1 MGEVLVHLQKST
13 LSQQQQLESMKEYN
27 WKVEMGL
34 PDVLNKNQTKTKT
47 VSIAIQTLNKLATN
61 NKVTIAWIK
70 AHIGIPGNERA
81 DELAKAATIDGKTRS
96 CPPPFSQAIKELKTW
111 TTRETIKEFENSGG
125 KHTKRLLADTQNSYE
140 TSTEQYMIT
149 DTQTY
154 NRITKQTK
162 DFMKTRQSIRTATHI
177 ITQHGEN
184 NHHLGKI
191 GKTQND
197 LCTLCEHE
205 EETVEHIICK
215 CPAIAQKREELSGR
229 SPTGVHAQGNR
240 SYQIKSKNE
249 NHKITNQIHGPFIH
263 TVYHTPQI
271 NHIIMLEFETST
283 EQYMIT
289 DTQTY
294 NRITKQTKDFMKT
307 RQSIRTATHIITQH
321 GENNHHLGKIGKT
334 QNDLCTLCEH
344 EEETVEHIICKCPAI
359 AQKREELSGSAY
371 LSDIYSTLR
380 NNPLKEAIDIMLL
393 FLKRKK
399 LTINDTED

>member
-1 MGEVLVHLQKST
+1 MTKTTGQTTKQWDLSTPKLNIDNKFTT
-13 LSQQQQLESMKEYN
+13 LSPNTNNIETYN
-27 WKVEMGL
+27 QNMQIIRNDKKPIHCYTDGSKDENGKTGSGLTFEMENDKIEDKTKL
-34 PDVLNKNQTKTKT
+34 PEFCTVFQAELIAITRAAEIMNEKRITDKIIYIWSDSKSSIDALASIKTKTRT

-81 DELAKAATIDGKTRS
+81 DELAKAATIDGNIRS
-96 CPPPFSQAIKELKTW
+96 CPPPFSRAVKELKEW
-111 TTRETIKEFENSGG
+111 TTRETTKEFENSGG

-140 TSTEQYMIT
+140 TRTEQHMIT

-162 DFMKTRQSIRTATHI
+162 DLMKTRQSIRTATHI

-191 GKTQND
+191 GKTQNG
-197 LCTLCEHE
+197 LCTLC
-205 EETVEHIICK
+205 
-215 CPAIAQKREELSGR
+215 Q
-229 SPTGVHAQGNR
+229 
-240 SYQIKSKNE
+240 
-249 NHKITNQIHGPFIH
+249 
-263 TVYHTPQI
+263 
-271 NHIIMLEFETST
+271 
-283 EQYMIT
+283 
-289 DTQTY
+289 
-294 NRITKQTKDFMKT
+294 
-307 RQSIRTATHIITQH
+307 
-321 GENNHHLGKIGKT
+321 
-334 QNDLCTLCEH
+334 H